1 MGALHHNSPMK
12 AELTSICVGN
22 LLCACACARVC
33 VCVCVCVVW
42 CVFTRP
48 DEFRPLSLLVLRR
61 EKVLDDLVC
70 MCREGGVPRD

>member
-1 MGALHHNSPMK
+1 MGALHHNSPKK

-22 LLCACACARVC
+22 LLCVCMCVC
-33 VCVCVCVVW
+33 VCVCVCG
-42 CVFTRP
+42 VFTRP

-61 EKVLDDLVC
+61 KKVLDDLVC